1 MERKDVGDD
10 NENTK
15 ALSANKK
22 MSDDKN
28 KTKTIIEKIPYRKW
42 QFWAICG
49 GAIVL
54 VIAAISVLGNLS
66 KKTYEEYDVKGLT
79 VKEACEKVRGAGWEV
94 YSISK
99 ADYSD
104 KTDCYNEK
112 ETISNYDYY
121 KSQGKVYL
129 YYGEKKTEEQKK
141 SECEASG
148 KWYRNSQCKTQEEW
162 ENDYKWQ
169 EAHSACKKYGANA
182 YAKTLTDCY
191 VGSDYKGKVSE
202 EPKEETTTQP
212 QSQPQSNTSSSSSEW
227 KQFLKDYE
235 AWVDKYVAFMKK
247 YKNASTSDMASM
259 MSEYSSLMSDLT
271 SWSEKS
277 KNMQS
282 SLSGSDLTEYI
293 NTLSRITQK
302 LSSI

>member
-1 MERKDVGDD
+1 MERKYVADD
-10 NENTK
+10 NKNTK
-15 ALSANKK
+15 VPSVGKK

-28 KTKTIIEKIPYRKW
+28 RTIIKKNSYRKW

-54 VIAAISVLGNLS
+54 AIAAISVLN

-94 YSISK
+94 SSIRK
-99 ADYSD
+99 ADSSD

-112 ETISNYDYY
+112 ETISDYY
-121 KSQGKVYL
+121 YSKGYREVSL

-148 KWYRNSQCKTQEEW
+148 KWYRDNQCKAQEEW
-162 ENDYKWQ
+162 ENDYKWK

-191 VGSDYKGKVSE
+191 VGSDYKGKVDE

-212 QSQPQSNTSSSSSEW
+212 QSQPQSNTNSSSSEW

-247 YKNASTSDMASM
+247 YKNASTSDMTSM
-259 MSEYSSLMSDLT
+259 MSEYSSLLSDLT

-282 SLSGSDLTEYI
+282 NLSGSDLTEYI